1 MELEELDDFI
11 TRLCTEF
18 TYIEGMGDGID
29 MSKVPPEPLKKLL
42 SEEQYEKYSKALD
55 DITNDICWLI
65 KNESAVLLNKPLLK
79 RL

>member
-11 TRLCTEF
+11 IRLRTEF
-18 TYIEGMGDGID
+18 TYIEGVGDGID
-29 MSKVPPEPLKKLL
+29 MSKVPPEPFKMLL
-42 SEEQYEKYSKALD
+42 SKEQYEKYSKALD

-65 KNESAVLLNKPLLK
+65 KNESDVLLNNRFLK